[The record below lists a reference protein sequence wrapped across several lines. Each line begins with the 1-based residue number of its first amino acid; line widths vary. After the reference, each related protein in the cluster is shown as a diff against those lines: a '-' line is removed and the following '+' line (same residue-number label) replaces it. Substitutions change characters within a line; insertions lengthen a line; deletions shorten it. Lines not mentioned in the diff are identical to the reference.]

1 MNRFISD
8 GVYMYLKITDETPT
22 HYICYEIMFPKSDVV
37 TNYHP
42 LDDMTNVLHLH
53 VAPFYNY

>member
-1 MNRFISD
+1 
-8 GVYMYLKITDETPT
+8 MYLKITDETPT